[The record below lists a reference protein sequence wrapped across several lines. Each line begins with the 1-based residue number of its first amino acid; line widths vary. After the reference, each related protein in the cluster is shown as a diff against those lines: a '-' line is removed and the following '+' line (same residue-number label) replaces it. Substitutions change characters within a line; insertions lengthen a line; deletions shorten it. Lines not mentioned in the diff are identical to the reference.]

1 MSLIKIIMR
10 KSYSKVTKKEANKTI
25 LVISIIAAIAM
36 LLASYLLVDTKYV
49 NYSFTITNIFIIL
62 WLISYL
68 RLSKIAG
75 EKK

>member
-1 MSLIKIIMR
+1 MR